1 MKETR
6 NIEIVED
13 YPGYRVWKMKNGF
26 TRSGRQK
33 YRLRTQLKIRQ

>member
-13 YPGYRVWKMKNGF
+13 YPGYRVFKIKNGF
-26 TRSGRQK
+26 TRSGRQR
-33 YRLRTQLKIRQ
+33 YRLVTQLKV